1 MENLDLSKLFGP
13 CSVLETAGPPRNL
26 YLLFQIYGHD
36 TPNDD
41 PDYLDIILLREHEFT
56 CDTAAL
62 VETGAGFIWLS
73 LRDLKATWPNA
84 YNRFR
89 IWHKRET
96 GQSPVAFMNQSAS
109 NSPSAPA
116 EEDLDSCAEAAS
128 GRNGGL
134 AGVHFHPQ
142 TLAQFTC
149 AISQGNYSLVQQD
162 FQFFGAIEAG
172 PLLLWRKISP
182 TAYIC
187 F

>member
-13 CSVLETAGPPRNL
+13 CSVLEAAGPPPNL
-26 YLLFQIYGHD
+26 HLLSQIYGHD

-41 PDYLDIILLREHEFT
+41 PDYLDIILLREHGFT

-96 GQSPVAFMNQSAS
+96 GQSPVAFLNQSAS

-116 EEDLDSCAEAAS
+116 EED
-128 GRNGGL
+128 
-134 AGVHFHPQ
+134 
-142 TLAQFTC
+142 
-149 AISQGNYSLVQQD
+149 
-162 FQFFGAIEAG
+162 
-172 PLLLWRKISP
+172 
-182 TAYIC
+182 
-187 F
+187 